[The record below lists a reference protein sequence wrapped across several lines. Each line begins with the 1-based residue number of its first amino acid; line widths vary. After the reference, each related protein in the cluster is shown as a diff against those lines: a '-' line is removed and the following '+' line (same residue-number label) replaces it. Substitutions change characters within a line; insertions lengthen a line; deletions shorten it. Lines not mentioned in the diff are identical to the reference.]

1 MKGKLRQDILNCRDR
16 TPSYLIVRLLFSTEY
31 PVFKSIVIFLNYIVM
46 YSLLLSTLAMMA
58 LTFIIGFFVAG
69 IIKTIANW
77 ADFLDFYHSH
87 KEEILNLR
95 EKRKVSQLTP
105 ATELTLVTSRKHTGR
120 QRKLGQRLNE
130 TIHHLKPQRKVTA

>member
-1 MKGKLRQDILNCRDR
+1 
-16 TPSYLIVRLLFSTEY
+16 
-31 PVFKSIVIFLNYIVM
+31 M
-46 YSLLLSTLAMMA
+46 YSLLLLSTLAMMA

-87 KEEILNLR
+87 KKEILN
-95 EKRKVSQLTP
+95 
-105 ATELTLVTSRKHTGR
+105 SRKHIGR

-130 TIHHLKPQRKVTA
+130 TIHHLKLQRNVTA